1 MGVVS
6 FINLILAAAD
16 ILAPDPNAPD
26 WPEPATV
33 LDPGPFPEPAAAVA
47 VTAASWLM
55 LSALLAALI
64 TMLSKLTED

>member
-26 WPEPATV
+26 WPEPAAV
-33 LDPGPFPEPAAAVA
+33 LDPFPEPAAAVA